1 MEKKSLLQKP
11 IVILPLAVLSTLLW
25 GSAHP
30 VVKIGYQIFGI
41 GENAVFDKLLFAGVR
56 FALAGVLVLAASW
69 MVQRRFPLP
78 QKAAVRDI
86 AALGFVQT
94 AVQYLF
100 FYIGLSHTTAMK
112 SAIINATA
120 ALMAILLAHF
130 VYKDDRLTLRKGTGC
145 LLGFVG
151 VVLINLGDGF
161 GGGFAWNGEGFLILA
176 AASFAVGSIMS
187 KQAAAKEDSMV
198 VTGWQLLIGG
208 MVLVIVGFLGGAK
221 LTVPSAQAFWL
232 LIYLALLSSVAFTL
246 WTVLL
251 KNNSVGKISVYNFL
265 TPVFGVLLSVM
276 LLGEAFDWKIMLA
289 LAAVCT
295 GILIVNL
302 PQKSEGKG

>member
-25 GSAHP
+25 GSAYP

-41 GENAVFDKLLFAGVR
+41 GENAVFNKLLFAGVR
-56 FALAGVLVLAASW
+56 FALAGVLVLVASW
-69 MVQRRFPLP
+69 VVQKRFPLP
-78 QKAAVRDI
+78 QKEAVRDI

-120 ALMAILLAHF
+120 AFMAILLAHF
-130 VYKDDRLTLRKGTGC
+130 LYKDDRLTLRKGAGC
-145 LLGFVG
+145 LLGFAG
-151 VVLINLGDGF
+151 VVLINLDGGF
-161 GGGFAWNGEGFLILA
+161 GGGFALNGEGFLILA
-176 AASFAVGSIMS
+176 AASFAVGSIIS

-221 LTVPSAQAFWL
+221 LAIPSAQAFWL
-232 LIYLALLSSVAFTL
+232 LAYLAFLSSVAFTL

-265 TPVFGVLLSVM
+265 TPVFGVLLSVI

-302 PQKSEGKG
+302 PQKGEG